1 MLEEFDKIT
10 KNGFFC
16 FVLFFTAKWLFGGAG
31 ANIFRG
37 HSEASHF
44 HFQSGNILVTAGT

>member
-1 MLEEFDKIT
+1 MLEEFDKIS
-10 KNGFFC
+10 KNTFIT
-16 FVLFFTAKWLFGGAG
+16 VKWLFGGFGCAG